1 MRAQAL
7 NSITGAAEVFADA
20 RRQLQAAIDAANDL
34 GLAIPDSFPDA
45 IDHLQDWTTSADAE
59 ARDLLQL
66 LVPSTSSQLAR
77 RQAPRRAARSDPRS
91 PLARPTDG
99 GWPRDTGADPDRLP
113 AASGEGLPFLPS
125 RCARWRATRL
135 HGRAG
140 RQGHPR
146 TASA

>member
-77 RQAPRRAARSDPRS
+77 RQALWRAARSDPRS
-91 PLARPTDG
+91 
-99 GWPRDTGADPDRLP
+99 
-113 AASGEGLPFLPS
+113 
-125 RCARWRATRL
+125 
-135 HGRAG
+135 
-140 RQGHPR
+140 
-146 TASA
+146 